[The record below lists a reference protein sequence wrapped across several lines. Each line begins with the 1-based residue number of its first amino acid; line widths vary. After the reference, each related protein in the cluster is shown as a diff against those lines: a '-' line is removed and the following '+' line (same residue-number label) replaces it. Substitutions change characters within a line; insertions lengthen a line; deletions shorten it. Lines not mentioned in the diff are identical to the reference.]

1 MAEFL
6 EDKNVNIGAGLG
18 LGDLSKG
25 KGLLGKEISTS
36 INKSFDE
43 MQAGFVSFRQD
54 TIATDVVT
62 KYRDEVNRVTNG
74 ELGAIQGGVV
84 QALNPSI
91 VPSLS
96 NLVFGNPVD
105 KVVEDYDAKIKALHE
120 KHKGAFD
127 LKTTEQLRA
136 DFIKEKDRQFEGDPN
151 FKKGAISSFIGG
163 ALGVL
168 ADPLGIATLGVA
180 KGISAFKAG
189 ATFAEK
195 TFRLGLHGLFG
206 EAVIQAN
213 TTQSKEDRILGLALA
228 PLGGAAVMGFGK
240 VLSAV
245 ASQAY
250 PTVKKATAKTLNY
263 AISKTGNLSEN
274 LASTLNKVGD
284 QIPDP
289 ILSLKFKSQAN
300 MLNLYKGTLNDALD
314 MADNSLHKFQSY
326 QTLGKVNQNIQ
337 VIEPKFRNP
346 SKLTKDVMDELQQ
359 SGTPVTKEN
368 FEASLIKRAKE
379 DNLPVTISGKH
390 STYFET
396 VVEKVRDSK
405 GKLREKNISKP
416 LEFETKAEAQLKINR
431 LNEEAPFKHNLY
443 IHQKENGK
451 FTLLKD
457 NSIEAL
463 PHSRS
468 YATRELAQAD
478 IERMA
483 QITGIPINEIKVLKG
498 NFYNPKKNITG
509 TTYRLAT
516 GYDEHDLASIK
527 ANELFSAEPAQVR
540 LKTSLEEAPLQPLR
554 SEKLAQQLDERL
566 PITKQEVEQIV
577 GQIMDDDNIHFQI
590 PHYKN
595 KKAFQDHIT
604 KTQKFLADFES
615 CIGK

>member
-25 KGLLGKEISTS
+25 KGLLGKDVSTS
-36 INKSFDE
+36 FNRSFDE

-62 KYRDEVNRVTNG
+62 KYRDEVNRITNG
-74 ELGAIQGGVV
+74 ELGSIQGGVV
-84 QALNPSI
+84 QALNPSL

-105 KVVEDYDAKIKALHE
+105 QVVEDYDKKIKALHE
-120 KHKGAFD
+120 KYKGAFD
-127 LKTTEQLRA
+127 LKTSEQLRA
-136 DFIKEKDRQFEGDPN
+136 DFVKEKDRQYEGDPN
-151 FKKGAISSFIGG
+151 YKKEPISAFLGG
-163 ALGVL
+163 AVGVL
-168 ADPLGIATLGVA
+168 ADPLGIATLGVT
-180 KGISAFKAG
+180 KGISAFNAG
-189 ATFAEK
+189 ASFAEK
-195 TFRLGLHGLFG
+195 AFRLGLHGLFG

-213 TTQSKEDRILGLALA
+213 TTQSKEDRVLGLALA
-228 PLGGAAVMGFGK
+228 PLGGAAVMGLGK
-240 VLSAV
+240 LLSKA

-250 PTVKKATAKTLNY
+250 PTVKKATEKTLKY
-263 AISKTGNLSEN
+263 AVSKTNNLSEN

-289 ILSLKFKSQAN
+289 ILASKFKNQAHT
-300 MLNLYKGTLNDALD
+300 LNLYKSTLNDALD

-326 QTLGKVNQNIQ
+326 QNLGKVKYSIQ
-337 VIEPKFRNP
+337 AVEPKLRNP
-346 SKLTKDVMDELQQ
+346 TKLTKDVMEELQQ
-359 SGTPVTKEN
+359 SGTSITKEN
-368 FEASLIKRAKE
+368 FDASIIQKAKE
-379 DNLPVTISGKH
+379 DNIPVTVSGKY
-390 STYFET
+390 STYFESVT
-396 VVEKVRDSK
+396 EKVRDSK

-431 LNEEAPFKHNLY
+431 LNEAAPFKHNLY

-498 NFYNPKKNITG
+498 NYYNPKKNITG

-527 ANELFSAEPAQVR
+527 ANELFSAEPSQVR

-566 PITKQEVEQIV
+566 PTSKQEFEQIV
-577 GQIMDDDNIHFQI
+577 GQIVDDDNINFQI
-590 PHYKN
+590 PHYEN

-604 KTQKFLADFES
+604 KTQKFLSDFES